1 MNSFSLSFTITIIL
15 IISSFFLPFSSCDSI
30 QNVCKTTPNPQLCS
44 SILRSNPRSKS
55 ADITTLSLIMVDEVK
70 SKVNS
75 ALQIISKLEKSN
87 PKQKDALSD
96 CKRRLSVVEKY
107 DVGVAIE
114 ALNKGD
120 DKFAVDSMN
129 DASIEAQICEE
140 NLKTKKM
147 NNNDYYSS
155 MSKMNKDVQD
165 YSLVAAAI
173 MKLLL

>member
-1 MNSFSLSFTITIIL
+1 
-15 IISSFFLPFSSCDSI
+15 
-30 QNVCKTTPNPQLCS
+30 
-44 SILRSNPRSKS
+44 
-55 ADITTLSLIMVDEVK
+55 MVDEVK